1 MPALANRLSD
11 ASRRLGIESSFE
23 VLARARALE
32 ATGRSVVHL
41 EIGEPNFDTP
51 PHIKAAGIKA
61 IEADLTH
68 YTPSSGLPALRDVV
82 AEYAASFRSVAP
94 FTRDNV
100 IVGPGCKPLVW
111 NILSAILQPGDEMIY
126 ASPAYP
132 AYACAAGYLGAVP
145 VPIPLLESANFR
157 IDLERFAAAITPKT
171 KLVVLNSPHNPTGGV
186 LTLSDLETVAE
197 LVIKHDLIVLTDEI
211 YCRNVYDGKFVS
223 IVAVDGM
230 RERTI
235 IVDGF
240 SKAYAM
246 TGWRLGYAV
255 MPVEFAQATNLFN
268 NNTFS
273 CATTF
278 VQHAGIA
285 ALQGPDEPIAA
296 MSAELHRRRD
306 VLIGGLNRIPGIS
319 CAVSHGAFYAFP
331 NVEQLTQDDQHLA
344 RYLLDEG
351 GVAVLGGSSFG
362 IEGAGH
368 LRISYA
374 SSMGEIEKGLE
385 CIAKALPKY
394 QPAKAA

>member
-1 MPALANRLSD
+1 MPALVNRLSD

-32 ATGRSVVHL
+32 AAGKSVVHL
-41 EIGEPNFDTP
+41 EIGEPNFHTP
-51 PHIKAAGIKA
+51 AHIKAAGIAA
-61 IEADLTH
+61 IEADHTH
-68 YTPSSGLPALRDVV
+68 YTPSSGLPALRDVI
-82 AEYAASFRSVAP
+82 ADYAAKFRGIEAY
-94 FTRDNV
+94 TRDNV

-111 NILSAILQPGDEMIY
+111 NILSAVLQPGDEMIY

-145 VPIPLLESANFR
+145 VPIPVLESANFR
-157 IDLERFAAAITPKT
+157 IDLDRFAAAITPKT

-186 LTLSDLETVAE
+186 LTLSDLQTVAA
-197 LVIKHDLIVLTDEI
+197 LVIKHDLIVLSDEI

-223 IVAVDGM
+223 IATLPGM

-246 TGWRLGYAV
+246 TGWRLGYAL
-255 MPVEFAQATNLFN
+255 MPIEFAQATNLFN

-278 VQHAGIA
+278 VQYAGIA
-285 ALQGPDEPIAA
+285 ALQGPDAPIAA
-296 MSAELHRRRD
+296 MATELHRRRD
-306 VLIGGLNRIPGIS
+306 VLIGGLNKIPGLS

-331 NVEQLTQDDQHLA
+331 NVREVTQDDQHLA
-344 RYLLDEG
+344 RYLLDSG

-362 IEGAGH
+362 AEGAGH

-374 SSMGEIEKGLE
+374 SSMEEIEKGLE
-385 CIAKALPKY
+385 RIAAALPNY
-394 QPAKAA
+394 QPEKK

>member
-1 MPALANRLSD
+1 MPALAHRLSD
-11 ASRRLGIESSFE
+11 ATRRLGIESSFE

-32 ATGRSVVHL
+32 ASGKKIVHL

-51 PHIKAAGIKA
+51 EHIKVAGA
-61 IEADLTH
+61 QALMADHTH
-68 YTPSSGLPALRDVV
+68 YTPSAGMPALRTVV
-82 AEYAASFRSVAP
+82 AEYAARFRGIAP
-94 FTRDNV
+94 FAMENV

-111 NILSAILQPGDEMIY
+111 NILSAVLEPGDEMIY

-132 AYACAAGYLGAVP
+132 AYACAAGYLGATP
-145 VPIPLLESANFR
+145 VPIPLLESSNFR
-157 IDLERFAAAITPKT
+157 MDLERFEAAVSPKT

-186 LTLSDLETVAE
+186 LTREDLEKIAE
-197 LVIKHDLIVLTDEI
+197 IVLKNDLIVLSDEI
-211 YCRNVYDGKFVS
+211 YCRNVYDGAFFS
-223 IVAVDGM
+223 IASIEGM

-246 TGWRLGYAV
+246 TGWRLGYAI

-285 ALQGPDEPIAA
+285 ALQGPDEPIQA
-296 MSAELHRRRD
+296 MSDELHRRRD
-306 VLIGGLNRIPGIS
+306 VLIAGLNTIPGIS
-319 CAVSHGAFYAFP
+319 CAISHGAFYAFP
-331 NVEQLTQDDQHLA
+331 NVRELTSNDQHLA

-351 GVAVLGGSSFG
+351 GVAILGGSSFG
-362 IEGAGH
+362 VEGTGH

-374 SSMGEIEKGLE
+374 SSMAEIEAGLE
-385 CIAKALPKY
+385 CLAKAIPLY
-394 QPAKAA
+394 QASA

>member
-1 MPALANRLSD
+1 MPALANRLSE

-32 ATGRSVVHL
+32 ATGRSIVHL
-41 EIGEPNFDTP
+41 EIGEPNFNTP
-51 PHIKAAGIKA
+51 AHIKAAGVNA
-61 IEADLTH
+61 LHNDLTH
-68 YTPSSGLPALRDVV
+68 YTPSAGLPALRDVI
-82 AEYAASFRSVAP
+82 ADYAARFRGIAP
-94 FTRDNV
+94 FSRDNV

-132 AYACAAGYLGAVP
+132 AYACAAGYLGAIP
-145 VPIPLLESANFR
+145 VAIPVLESANFR

-186 LTLSDLETVAE
+186 LTLSDLETIAA
-197 LVIKHDLIVLTDEI
+197 LVIKHDLIVLSDEI

-223 IVAVDGM
+223 IAVIDGM

-255 MPVEFAQATNLFN
+255 MPTEFAQATNLFN

-278 VQHAGIA
+278 VQYAGIA

-306 VLIGGLNRIPGIS
+306 VLISGLNRISGLS
-319 CAVSHGAFYAFP
+319 CAISHGAFYAFP
-331 NVEQLTQDDQHLA
+331 NVGEITSDDQHLA

-362 IEGAGH
+362 SEGAGH

-374 SSMGEIEKGLE
+374 SSMEEIEKGLV
-385 CIAKALPKY
+385 CIETALPKY
-394 QPAKAA
+394 QAV

>member
-1 MPALANRLSD
+1 MSALANRLSD

-32 ATGRSVVHL
+32 ATGRPVVHL
-41 EIGEPNFDTP
+41 EIGEPNFNTP
-51 PHIKAAGIKA
+51 EHIKAAGVQA
-61 IEADLTH
+61 LHDDHTH
-68 YTPSSGLPALRDVV
+68 YTPSAGLPQLRDVI
-82 AEYAASFRSVAP
+82 ADYAARFRGVAP
-94 FTRDNV
+94 FSREQV

-132 AYACAAGYLGAVP
+132 AYACCAGYLGAIP
-145 VPIPLLESANFR
+145 VPIPVREEANFR
-157 IDLERFAAAITPKT
+157 IDLDRLAAAITSKT
-171 KLVVLNSPHNPTGGV
+171 KLLVLNSPHNPTGGV
-186 LTLSDLETVAE
+186 LTRSDLETIAA
-197 LVIKHDLIVLTDEI
+197 LVIKHDLIVLSDEI
-211 YCRNVYDGKFVS
+211 YCRNVYDGAFSS
-223 IVAVDGM
+223 ILEFDGM
-230 RERTI
+230 RERTVL
-235 IVDGF
+235 VDGF

-278 VQHAGIA
+278 VQYAGIA

-306 VLIGGLNRIPGIS
+306 VLISGLQAIPGIS
-319 CAVSHGAFYAFP
+319 CVVSHGAFYAFP
-331 NVEQLTQDDQHLA
+331 NVSALTQDDQHFA
-344 RYLLDEG
+344 RFLLEEG

-362 IEGAGH
+362 SEGAGH

-374 SSMGEIEKGLE
+374 SSMEDIKRGLE
-385 CIAKALPKY
+385 ALADAIPRY
-394 QPAKAA
+394 VPAKS